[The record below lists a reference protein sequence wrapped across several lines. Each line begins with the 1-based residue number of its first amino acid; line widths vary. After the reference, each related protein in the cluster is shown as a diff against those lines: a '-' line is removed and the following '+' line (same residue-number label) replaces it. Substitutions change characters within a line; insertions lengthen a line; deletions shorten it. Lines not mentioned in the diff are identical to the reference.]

1 MLLAS
6 SCCETRQTRKG
17 QPIQACHVVHR
28 NTLVCDTMG
37 EGKQLSWGQGPERH
51 KVATLDGTLF
61 AKAGSITGGMAGNLA
76 GRAQR
81 WGDKEYET
89 LKKVGCLV

>member
-1 MLLAS
+1 M
-6 SCCETRQTRKG
+6 
-17 QPIQACHVVHR
+17 
-28 NTLVCDTMG
+28 CDTMA

-89 LKKVGCLV
+89 LKKVGRLV

>member
-1 MLLAS
+1 MA
-6 SCCETRQTRKG
+6 
-17 QPIQACHVVHR
+17 
-28 NTLVCDTMG
+28 

-76 GRAQR
+76 GQAQR

-89 LKKVGCLV
+89 LKKVGCLDCFKNVVIACAEHLHIVCLIK